1 MHQPCPSSAAAAIC
15 TKFRCRNTKTC
26 ICLTHLLARAPCI
39 TRFTKLLS
47 FSGTTIHQRSHTW
60 SCSYRRASWHFQ
72 RWRFQTPQAT
82 KLTVCLSDCP
92 IAKFAS
98 TESGRSLNLTPTS
111 PVKCTSIQCTK
122 LRIPIRASSLQK
134 LGNSSTHASTQGF
147 YPALLLERTEFHT
160 PPFPISPPQCS
171 SPTVA
176 LRPPNTPSLTW
187 IHHSTLSLHS
197 N

>member
-1 MHQPCPSSAAAAIC
+1 MHYTLYKAPI
-15 TKFRCRNTKTC
+15 FLGYDNTTN
-26 ICLTHLLARAPCI
+26 ARTLGRVRTDGLHSI
-39 TRFTKLLS
+39 FSVDDSKL
-47 FSGTTIHQRSHTW
+47 HK
-60 SCSYRRASWHFQ
+60 
-72 RWRFQTPQAT
+72 AT

-122 LRIPIRASSLQK
+122 LRIRIRASSLQK

-147 YPALLLERTEFHT
+147 YPALLLECTEFHT
-160 PPFPISPPQCS
+160 PPFPASPPQCS

-176 LRPPNTPSLTW
+176 LRPPNTPSLTR
-187 IHHSTLSLHS
+187 IHHSTLSLHGNYPQKS
-197 N
+197 PTDLQT